1 MILKTS
7 CLQLISLLKSTLNER
22 GSLNPGRKISKLVPS
37 FRCLS
42 CSSNSAV
49 NQRHKSREKH
59 ESLNRPLKIERLFLI
74 VAAECVVLFQK
85 YAIKIVVTGYI
96 AFSSVPSALDG

>member
-1 MILKTS
+1 MIS
-7 CLQLISLLKSTLNER
+7 QLKSTLNEK
-22 GSLNPGRKISKLVPS
+22 GSLNSGGKISKLVPS

-49 NQRHKSREKH
+49 NQRHKSREKP
-59 ESLNRPLKIERLFLI
+59 EPMNLDKPLKIERLFLI
-74 VAAECVVLFQK
+74 FAAEYVVLFQK

-96 AFSSVPSALDG
+96 AFSSVPALQCPR